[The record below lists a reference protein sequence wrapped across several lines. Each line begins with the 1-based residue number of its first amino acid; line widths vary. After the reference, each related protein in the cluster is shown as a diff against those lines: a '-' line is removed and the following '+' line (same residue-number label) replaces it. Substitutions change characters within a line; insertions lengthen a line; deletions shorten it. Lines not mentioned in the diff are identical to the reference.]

1 MTNTLDPTVPP
12 TPPGAHPIAPA
23 GLKGV
28 IVAETTIGSV
38 RGGEGFYHYRQFD
51 ATAVAR
57 DHSFEGMTHLLLSG
71 DLPDSTI
78 EAQVQQRLGLA
89 RQLPDR
95 SLEVLDMLA
104 ANTRTPM
111 ETLRAMLPL
120 LSNPKPTL
128 DLDDQARREAVLD
141 LIGAVPSVLARA
153 HRIQSGLSP
162 IEADP
167 SARHSADY
175 LRMITGTAPRPEVA
189 TALERYLVLTAD
201 HGFNNSTFATRVI
214 TSTGADVSSIIG
226 GALASLSGPLHGG
239 APSRVLEMIEAI
251 GATSNTEAWA
261 RSQLKQGHKIMG
273 FGHAVYAAQDPRSA
287 LLAET
292 ASELGGEL
300 VERAREIEG
309 RLLAVMNEWRPD
321 ATIVTNVEFY
331 AALVL
336 HLAGVPSQLFTPTF
350 AVSRVVGWSAHL
362 LEQAANN
369 KIIRPS
375 ARYIGPE
382 PQRFDPTIE

>member
-1 MTNTLDPTVPP
+1 
-12 TPPGAHPIAPA
+12 
-23 GLKGV
+23 
-28 IVAETTIGSV
+28 
-38 RGGEGFYHYRQFD
+38 
-51 ATAVAR
+51 
-57 DHSFEGMTHLLLSG
+57 
-71 DLPDSTI
+71 
-78 EAQVQQRLGLA
+78 
-89 RQLPDR
+89 
-95 SLEVLDMLA
+95 
-104 ANTRTPM
+104 
-111 ETLRAMLPL
+111 
-120 LSNPKPTL
+120 
-128 DLDDQARREAVLD
+128 
-141 LIGAVPSVLARA
+141 
-153 HRIQSGLSP
+153 
-162 IEADP
+162 
-167 SARHSADY
+167 
-175 LRMITGTAPRPEVA
+175 
-189 TALERYLVLTAD
+189 
-201 HGFNNSTFATRVI
+201 
-214 TSTGADVSSIIG
+214 
-226 GALASLSGPLHGG
+226 
-239 APSRVLEMIEAI
+239 MIEAI